1 MRFLICLILPLSV
14 LAQRPDTVRSYPV
27 NFLQGM
33 MLGDTNY
40 QDAYMIAELGKIQL
54 ERYSK
59 ELRQHALQKELE
71 NQKLQTA
78 SLEQKLLSQRIQA
91 EANQKQQRQQQQI
104 SRLEISSLNQKAI
117 LQERTRNFLVAGVVF
132 LLLVGILLLRLNT
145 KLKAK
150 NAALI
155 QKNREI
161 SEALLKGQT
170 IERKRVASE
179 LHDSLGGLLSAVKLT
194 MQTIHAEDLSPHE
207 QPIYRNLIGMVNEAG
222 QQVRSLSHNLLPDEL
237 EEKGLVNSL
246 ERLVTKLNYTQKT
259 HFDLRISGLDER
271 LDKNVEFN
279 LYTICLEL
287 CNNILK
293 HAEATEV
300 QIELIKKNEA
310 LQLFVSD
317 NGQGFSVEDTTN
329 GMGMKN
335 LKARASALNAKLHI
349 QSKPYEGTLVSMKM
363 PLTSNQSVQTAA
375 QI

>member
-1 MRFLICLILPLSV
+1 
-14 LAQRPDTVRSYPV
+14 
-27 NFLQGM
+27 M

-145 KLKAK
+145 KLKSK

-194 MQTIHAEDLSPHE
+194 MQTIHAEDLSPQE

-237 EEKGLVNSL
+237 EEKGLINSL

-300 QIELIKKNEA
+300 QIELIKKNEV

-363 PLTSNQSVQTAA
+363 PLTSNQSVQTVA